1 MAGQTAEQL
10 QARARES
17 DSAAAAAADEES
29 PSTGVRKPELL
40 PYSLSYTHYATVF
53 DLVRSRGSS
62 GKGNSGIPVS
72 RLSRNAWVGC
82 GNDVWVLELMG
93 KGYIR
98 IARHPEAPGAVS
110 VLSLATWWT
119 KEGGLIRENCASL
132 AENYQ
137 AQLYTRLPTFIT
149 GPGVVRYR
157 SPQEIA
163 LHPDLAI
170 LLRTVDAY
178 VKQHPEF
185 SDLSLG
191 RYAPWRMG
199 PPSFAQRK
207 FILQKALS
215 PEERA
220 EGKTTI
226 DGVWIG
232 RPWNVR
238 VDVMD
243 SAEAFTKG
251 QACDIITRVKY
262 GGLGYWKKQKKE
274 LVKEAKWEAKV
285 SREAVKASEKKE
297 LAEAKR
303 AERLAERERK
313 RVEKVLLKMNA
324 RKQAKE
330 GGLRAAEA
338 S

>member
-1 MAGQTAEQL
+1 M
-10 QARARES
+10 
-17 DSAAAAAADEES
+17 
-29 PSTGVRKPELL
+29 
-40 PYSLSYTHYATVF
+40 
-53 DLVRSRGSS
+53 
-62 GKGNSGIPVS
+62 
-72 RLSRNAWVGC
+72 
-82 GNDVWVLELMG
+82 
-93 KGYIR
+93 
-98 IARHPEAPGAVS
+98 
-110 VLSLATWWT
+110 
-119 KEGGLIRENCASL
+119 
-132 AENYQ
+132 
-137 AQLYTRLPTFIT
+137 
-149 GPGVVRYR
+149 RYR

-178 VKQHPEF
+178 VKQHSEF

-199 PPSFAQRK
+199 PPSPAQRK

-220 EGKTTI
+220 EGQTTI

-232 RPWNVR
+232 RPWDER

-243 SAEAFTKG
+243 PEGGDAFTKG

-274 LVKEAKWEAKV
+274 LVREAKREAKV
-285 SREAVKASEKKE
+285 GREAVRASERKQV
-297 LAEAKR
+297 AEAKR
-303 AERLAERERK
+303 AERAAERERK

-324 RKQAKE
+324 RKQGKE
-330 GGLRAAEA
+330 VQLAEEG
-338 S
+338 SS